1 MVSILPSLYQF
12 GSVFAFLVIISIGLA
27 IIFGVMNVINLA
39 HGEFIMWGAYITVI
53 CNHMGIPLAVAI
65 ALGALGS
72 GLAGVIVE
80 LILIKR
86 LYARPIDTIVATW
99 GLSLI
104 MSQGTLIVAGP
115 QLDYGVSTPFGHFS
129 YAGVSFSVYNVVLMV
144 VAAILVFLLYLFFAR
159 TGLGRQVRAT
169 MQDEE
174 MASSLGI
181 NTRKIYLLTFGL
193 GTALAG
199 LAGGLYAPT
208 VLVAPNMGASFIV
221 DAFVTVVV
229 GGASDAL
236 LGVGA
241 SGALLGAIKA
251 SLTGVYGQTIG
262 EVGLLVA
269 VIVIVRFF
277 PDGISRM
284 LVKRQ

>member
-1 MVSILPSLYQF
+1 MTAIIPALYQF
-12 GSVFAFLVIISIGLA
+12 GSVFAFLVLISIGLA

-39 HGEFIMWGAYITVI
+39 HGEFIMWGAYITVV
-53 CNHMGIPLAVAI
+53 CSHMGIPLAGAV
-65 ALGALGS
+65 ALGTLGT
-72 GLAGVIVE
+72 GIAGVLVE
-80 LILIKR
+80 LVLIKR

-115 QLDYGVSTPFGHFS
+115 QLDYGVSTPFGHFT
-129 YAGVSFSVYNVVLMV
+129 YAGVSFSVYNVVLMAAAAALVAV
-144 VAAILVFLLYLFFAR
+144 VYLFFSR
-159 TGLGRQVRAT
+159 TGFGRQVRAT
-169 MQDEE
+169 MQDRE
-174 MASSLGI
+174 MAACLGI
-181 NTRKIYLLTFGL
+181 NTRKVYLLTFGL

-208 VLVAPNMGASFIV
+208 VLVAPTMGASFIV

-251 SLTGVYGQTIG
+251 ALTGAYGQTIG

-269 VIVIVRFF
+269 VIVIVRFL
-277 PDGISRM
+277 PSGISRM
-284 LVKRQ
+284 LVKGR